1 MLLEKY
7 LKSPKF
13 AEQSNREPGNAEV
26 QPVSGEIVQICI
38 SIKKGNINLLPFFYS
53 IGRWFN
59 LAQTYNTTETAVLY
73 INTGFKIV
81 F

>member
-13 AEQSNREPGNAEV
+13 AKQSNKETGNVEV

-38 SIKKGNINLLPFFYS
+38 RDNINLLSFFHS
-53 IGRWFN
+53 IGT
-59 LAQTYNTTETAVLY
+59 LCYIAQTYNTTETAVLY
-73 INTGFKIV
+73 INTGLNIFV
-81 F
+81 A